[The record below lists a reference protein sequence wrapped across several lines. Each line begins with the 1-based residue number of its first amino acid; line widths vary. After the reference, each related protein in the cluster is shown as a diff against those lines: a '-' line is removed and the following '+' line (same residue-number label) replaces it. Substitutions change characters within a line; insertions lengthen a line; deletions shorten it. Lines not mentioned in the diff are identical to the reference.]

1 MAPGA
6 GDSGVGLLACAATPQ
21 GPPGLPSNLR
31 LRLPYSSLRR
41 TCLGDKCKDNRNLSF
56 NRQHLLAGIWEERHA
71 CWASG
76 EGSSSLVCHPQ
87 LWELVL
93 CFVRAL

>member
-31 LRLPYSSLRR
+31 LRLPYSLRR
-41 TCLGDKCKDNRNLSF
+41 TCSGDKCKDNRNLSF

-71 CWASG
+71 RAGQAEREGAPLFAIRSSG
-76 EGSSSLVCHPQ
+76 NWSC
-87 LWELVL
+87 
-93 CFVRAL
+93 AL